1 VIEWFDIPPINPGKL
16 TEIPRS
22 KGPQVHV
29 EVRNMPNCPSHHCQ
43 YFYRASA
50 YGLAAEIERPI
61 QQSVESQAACTL
73 AGSGGRGAQRVEKL
87 CVSPFICFDRAY
99 SEVGGS
105 FDDCHGVHTTY
116 ATSVIEGLNIA
127 DVVTA
132 DRVVARMVVYSPTHD
147 NENGEHSFDIT
158 GSHFDNLKIAGHTID
173 IKLAT
178 HTFHAHDTYSKFE
191 KAFHGGDA
199 ADLLPW
205 GKQSD
210 QRLAELQKLEDQY
223 HALNGIGARA
233 RQWNKKSQRRKGGV
247 YWSSAAG
254 HFNLH
259 EHVDETELQGFGG
272 IILVPKF
279 GVIRLAQVLVDR
291 DYRRLNM
298 FHVQMCSGTTGTSD
312 GGTTSGGGGTHFP

>member
-1 VIEWFDIPPINPGKL
+1 
-16 TEIPRS
+16 
-22 KGPQVHV
+22 
-29 EVRNMPNCPSHHCQ
+29 MPNDCSNHHCQ

-50 YGLAAEIERPI
+50 YGLAAEIERPV
-61 QQSVESQAACTL
+61 QQSVQSQAASTL
-73 AGSGGRGAQRVEKL
+73 ASSGGRGAHQVEKF

-132 DRVVARMVVYSPTHD
+132 DRVVARMVSYSPTHD
-147 NENGEHSFDIT
+147 NPDGEQSFDIT
-158 GSHFDNLKIAGHTID
+158 GSHFDNLRIAGQPID

-191 KAFHGGDA
+191 RAFHSGDA

-205 GKQSD
+205 GNQSD
-210 QRLAELQKLEDQY
+210 KRLADLEKLEGQY
-223 HALNGIGARA
+223 HALGGIGARA
-233 RQWNKKSQRRKGGV
+233 RQWNKKSQRRTGTA
-247 YWSSAAG
+247 YWTSAAG
-254 HFNLH
+254 HFKLH
-259 EHVDETELQGFGG
+259 EQVDETELQGFGG

-279 GVIRLAQVLVDR
+279 GIVRLAQVLVGR
-291 DYRRLNM
+291 DHRHLTM

-312 GGTTSGGGGTHFP
+312 GGGSGTGTGTHFP